1 MEHGGVGLTMR
12 QERSQ
17 RGVAGDHGWIE
28 LSERRVEE
36 DEGGKGSGRLQQALK
51 PLCQWVAGRYFALDA
66 GCV

>member
-1 MEHGGVGLTMR
+1 MR

-17 RGVAGDHGWIE
+17 RGVAADHGWTE

-36 DEGGKGSGRLQQALK
+36 EEGGKASGLPQVCLK
-51 PLCQWVAGRYFALDA
+51 PLCPWVAGRYFALDA